1 MKKFDVCIR
10 GTNFLIKT
18 DNQVKKNGFYA
29 ARSVEANDISSA
41 VERAMDSIR
50 AELKNSVVNDK
61 ADPPVIKVEDV
72 AEVYYF
78 GDTMELED
86 KTVPTKGFLWDEKKE
101 EISVPLSAWKGGW
114 SSLLSN
120 IGKKDVHIHTMF
132 IHFTNALYPAAI
144 FFMFLFLLFRNT
156 SFNQTYFYMM
166 VFATFSAPFSYLTGI
181 FEWKRRFEGAMIP
194 IFLTKIRYG
203 LAPFIIGG
211 FCTLWHYLYP
221 GVLVN
226 GGIQS
231 VVFIL
236 LNISIL
242 PPLIYLGHV
251 GGIIVYEGVD

>member
-1 MKKFDVCIR
+1 MKKFEVCIR

-18 DNQVKKNGFYA
+18 DNKVKKNSFYA

-41 VERAMDSIR
+41 VENAMGLIR

-61 ADPPVIKVEDV
+61 ADPPAVKVEDV
-72 AEVYYF
+72 TEVYYF
-78 GDTMELED
+78 GDAMSLED
-86 KTVPTKGFLWDEKKE
+86 RVIPTKGFVWDEKKE
-101 EISVPLSAWKGGW
+101 EVSMPISAWKGGW
-114 SSLLSN
+114 PTLLNN
-120 IGKKDVHIHTMF
+120 IGKKDVHTHTMF

-144 FFMFLFLLFRNT
+144 FFMLLFLLFKNT
-156 SFNQTYFYMM
+156 SFNQTYFYMIAL
-166 VFATFSAPFSYLTGI
+166 ATLSAPFSYLTGI
-181 FEWKRRFEGAMIP
+181 FEWKRRFEGAVIP
-194 IFLTKIRYG
+194 IFLAKVRYG

-211 FCTLWHYLYP
+211 SCTLWHYLYP

-236 LNISIL
+236 LNMSIL

>member
-50 AELKNSVVNDK
+50 TELKNSVVNDK

-221 GVLVN
+221 EVLVN